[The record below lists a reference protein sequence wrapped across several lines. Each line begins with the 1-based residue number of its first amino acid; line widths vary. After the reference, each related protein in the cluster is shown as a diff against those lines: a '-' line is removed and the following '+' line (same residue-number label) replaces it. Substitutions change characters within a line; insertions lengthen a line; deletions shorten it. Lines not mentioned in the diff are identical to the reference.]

1 MKPFL
6 IIICWLFSLSLS
18 AQNFYF
24 NLQRGDGFATEAGQV
39 NYIASTDEGRAEELV
54 TDGFG
59 EGTYFRTSL
68 GYNFNSFVSL
78 DFGVNYLRGKTITY
92 EYIYTFISIG
102 DTYKKTTSENINT
115 FIFTPQLRFNIPTRF
130 RIQPYI
136 QIGGAIGVLPQKSF
150 HQIFHIIDDNS
161 FQRIRSETEK
171 KLDGGIPLGFTAALG
186 AKYSISKTFSLI
198 VDLELLNMSYQPRH
212 SVTTKYIRDDVNE
225 LEDMTVKEREVIY
238 KKEIKSRSSDDN
250 EPRIALPINFPMSNV
265 SLNIGFQFDF

>member
-6 IIICWLFSLSLS
+6 ITVFCFVSLSLS

-39 NYIASTDEGRAEELV
+39 NYITSTDEGRAEELV

-68 GYNFNSFVSL
+68 GYNFNDFISL
-78 DFGVNYLRGKTITY
+78 DFGINYLRGKTITY

-102 DTYKKTTSENINT
+102 DTYRETTSESINT
-115 FIFTPQLRFNIPTRF
+115 FLFTPQLRFNIPTRF

-136 QIGGAIGVLPQKSF
+136 QIGGAVGILPKKSF
-150 HQIFHIIDDNS
+150 KQILLIIDDNS
-161 FQRIRSETEK
+161 FTNVRLDTERE
-171 KLDGGIPLGFTAALG
+171 LSGGNPLGFTAALG
-186 AKYSISKTFSLI
+186 AKYSISKKFSLI

-212 SVTTKYIRDDVNE
+212 SITTKYIRDGVSE
-225 LEDMTVKEREVIY
+225 LEDMTVREREVIY
-238 KKEIKSRSSDDN
+238 KKEIESRASDNN